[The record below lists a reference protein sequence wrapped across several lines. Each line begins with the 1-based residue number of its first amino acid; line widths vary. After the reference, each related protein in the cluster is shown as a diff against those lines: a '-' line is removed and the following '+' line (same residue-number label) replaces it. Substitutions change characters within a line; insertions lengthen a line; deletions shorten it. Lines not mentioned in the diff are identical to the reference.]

1 MIYKPNSKL
10 SLPVII
16 SIMLHVVL
24 VIILG
29 YNALLNDSDNSGS
42 INGQSIDA
50 IMVDPA
56 VITQQY
62 QREQQHQ
69 ASQQQI
75 EKQRQQ
81 QIAQQAKELQ
91 EKQVEEQKRLKE
103 VEKERLKAVEQQKQ
117 AEEQTR
123 QAKQELEEQQKQAL
137 LAKQKAEQEAEKQ
150 KQQAADKA
158 AAEKAAAD
166 KAAAEKAAAEK
177 AAADKAAADKAAKQK
192 AVAEKAKNDKAIN
205 DLLGGLTSSGSPG
218 TPSTAQTRKGVS
230 DGELDKYKSL
240 VLNAISNKFINP
252 NKLYSGRNCVLKIQI
267 APDGLLLNVISVS
280 GDDILCR
287 EAVSATKL
295 AVIPRPSNTIYQ
307 EVREMTLDFQPK

>member
-16 SIMLHVVL
+16 SIVLHVVL

-69 ASQQQI
+69 ASQQQV

-166 KAAAEKAAAEK
+166 KAAAEKAAA
-177 AAADKAAADKAAKQK
+177 DKAAADKAAKQK
-192 AVAEKAKNDKAIN
+192 AAAEKAKNDKAIN

>member
-16 SIMLHVVL
+16 SIVLHVVL

-69 ASQQQI
+69 ASQQQV

-166 KAAAEKAAAEK
+166 KAAAEKAAA
-177 AAADKAAADKAAKQK
+177 DKAAKQK
-192 AVAEKAKNDKAIN
+192 AAAEKAKNDKAIN

>member
-16 SIMLHVVL
+16 SIVLHVVL

-69 ASQQQI
+69 ASQQQV

-150 KQQAADKA
+150 KQQAAERA

-166 KAAAEKAAAEK
+166 KAAAEKAAA
-177 AAADKAAADKAAKQK
+177 DKAAKQK
-192 AVAEKAKNDKAIN
+192 AAAEKAKNDKAIN